1 MRRLDWRDLPA
12 LLTAATAAIVLCGW
26 AIRGPLLER
35 LLPNGPA
42 MKPNTAVTL
51 FALSVALVVGR
62 RSSGR
67 WDLPRV
73 VAAILVAFSLT
84 LAALTS
90 FEYLSGVGIGIDQ
103 LIVGAGWQ
111 HAAGPAARMA
121 VSTLSAL
128 ALLSIAMLS
137 LGWRIRGVKP
147 AEWLASGA
155 ALIASLAL
163 IGDLFGTSS
172 LSGFF
177 GATQMSTATAVVVEL
192 LGIAVIAA
200 RRDHLIFQAVAG
212 PHEGAKFLRRFGAIG
227 ILVPFVLGYLVLLAG
242 RAGAYGEDFALS
254 LGTFVAMA
262 MGLGGVVTASAYV
275 RRAELA
281 GVHRRDAEVF
291 KMIVETANEGIWT
304 TDKLGRTLFMNDRML
319 EMLGYESSEVIGKPA
334 LDLAPQDIQ
343 ERQHARMQQRHT
355 GRTETYETAF
365 VRKDGSILW
374 ALVGAAPRLDADG
387 DPAGSLAMVSDMTAR
402 RAVEEALLDA
412 RKEAIDASDL
422 KSAFV
427 ANMSHEIRTPMN
439 GVLGMTE
446 LLRGT
451 PLNAEQAGYAEA
463 ISRSGEALMTIINDI
478 LDFSKIEAGKLD
490 VETIEFELRSVVE
503 EAAELVGYRA
513 HHNGVELAV
522 VIEPG
527 VPERVLGD
535 PVRLRQVLLNLISNA
550 AKFTESGE
558 IVVRVFP
565 SAGAE
570 ANRRVEFEVSDT
582 GTGIS
587 EEGQKRLF
595 QSFSQAEVSTSR
607 KFGGTGLGLAISR
620 QLVSLMG
627 GEIRVRSTLGQG
639 STFYFSCLFGVSPE
653 VPVAAPAF
661 PGLRVLVVD
670 DNETSRSALEQILL
684 AWSVDVT
691 GFAHGIDAL
700 ERLRTAAALRHPY
713 DIVLLDQR
721 MPALDGGAVARMI
734 RSNPSLTASRLILM
748 TSTAQPVKAG
758 MFAATLSKP
767 VKLASL
773 RRCIADV
780 MGAEPALPTPTL
792 NVPLTIDVPLE
803 ERPLVLVVDDSPV
816 NQRVSVA
823 MLGKLGY
830 RVELASN
837 GHEAVSATS
846 GHDFAAILMDCNLPL
861 MNGYEATAA
870 IRLRE
875 GSKRHTPIIAMT
887 ASAMKGD
894 LEKCIAA
901 GMDDYASKPVKMAQ
915 LGAIIAKWIVPVAEP
930 ELNSVA

>member
-1 MRRLDWRDLPA
+1 M
-12 LLTAATAAIVLCGW
+12 AAAVGLFGW
-26 AIRGPLLER
+26 VIGGPLLR
-35 LLPNGPA
+35 TLVPHGPA
-42 MKPNTAVTL
+42 MKVNAAVAL
-51 FALSVALVVGR
+51 FALSVALLVAR
-62 RSSGR
+62 RSTWR
-67 WDLPRV
+67 WGLAPV
-73 VAAILVAFSLT
+73 VATALVVLSLMIV
-84 LAALTS
+84 ALTS
-90 FEYLSGVGIGIDQ
+90 FEYVSGLTLGIDE
-103 LIVGAGWQ
+103 LIVRDRSYLT
-111 HAAGPAARMA
+111 GPPGRMA
-121 VSTLSAL
+121 ASTLGAI
-128 ALLSIAMLS
+128 ALLSLAVLS
-137 LGWRIRGVKP
+137 LGWRIRAVKP
-147 AEWLASGA
+147 AEWLALAA
-155 ALIASLAL
+155 ALIATLAL
-163 IGDLFGTSS
+163 IGDLFGSAP
-172 LSGFF
+172 LSGLSTT
-177 GATQMSTATAVVVEL
+177 TQMATSTAVVLEL
-192 LGIAVIAA
+192 LGIAVVAA

-227 ILVPFVLGYLVLLAG
+227 ILVPFALGYLVLRAG
-242 RAGAYGEDFALS
+242 RAGAYGEDFAQS

-281 GVHRRDAEVF
+281 GVHRREAEVF

-304 TDKLGRTLFMNDRML
+304 TDNHGRTLFMNDRML
-319 EMLGYESSEVIGKPA
+319 EMLGYESSEVIGKAA

-343 ERQHARMQQRHT
+343 ERQNARMQARQT

-412 RKEAIDASDL
+412 RKEAIAASDL

-463 ISRSGEALMTIINDI
+463 ISGSGEALLTIINDI

-490 VETIEFELRSVVE
+490 VENIEFDLRNVVE

-513 HHNGVELAV
+513 HHNGVELVV
-522 VIEPG
+522 VIEHG

-535 PVRLRQVLLNLISNA
+535 PVRLRQVMLNLISNA

-558 IVVRVFP
+558 IVVRVRP
-565 SAGAE
+565 SDGAE
-570 ANRRVEFEVSDT
+570 ANRRIEFEVSDT
-582 GTGIS
+582 GAGIS
-587 EEGQKRLF
+587 EEGQKKLF
-595 QSFSQAEVSTSR
+595 ENFSQGEVSTSR
-607 KFGGTGLGLAISR
+607 KFGGTGLGLVISR

-639 STFYFSCLFGVSPE
+639 STFYFSCLFGAISQ
-653 VPVAAPAF
+653 VPVADPAF
-661 PGLRVLVVD
+661 LGLRVLVVD
-670 DNETSRSALEQILL
+670 DNETSRSALEQIFLS
-684 AWSVDVT
+684 WSVDVA

-700 ERLRTAAALRHPY
+700 DSLRTAAAARRPF

-734 RSNPSLTASRLILM
+734 RSNPSLATSRLILM
-748 TSTAQPVKAG
+748 TSTSQPVKAG

-767 VKLASL
+767 VKLVSL

-780 MGAEPALPTPTL
+780 MGAGPALPTASFD
-792 NVPLTIDVPLE
+792 VPLTIDVPLA

-846 GHDFAAILMDCNLPL
+846 THDFAAILMDCNLPL

-870 IRLRE
+870 IRSRE

-915 LGAIIAKWIVPVAEP
+915 LGAIIAKWIAAVP
-930 ELNSVA
+930 ELELNGVP